1 MANAARDAF
10 AAHCVELLA
19 PLGAARSKRMFGGHG
34 LYVDELFI
42 AIVVGEQL
50 YLKVDAQ
57 TQAAFER
64 AGSRPFSYEA
74 QGRRQTM
81 SYWAAPEAALESAA
95 QMQPW
100 ARLALEA
107 ALRARASRPVST
119 RRRPSTAPAAA
130 AATPRKPAPSA
141 SRSKRSPRGA

>member
-1 MANAARDAF
+1 MTTSARDTFVAY
-10 AAHCVELLA
+10 CVELLA

-34 LYVDELFI
+34 LYVDELFV

-57 TQAAFER
+57 TRAAFER

-74 QGRRQTM
+74 KGRRRSM
-81 SYWAAPEAALESAA
+81 SYGSAPEAALESSA

-107 ALRARASRPVST
+107 ALRARASKPAST
-119 RRRPSTAPAAA
+119 RRRPSTAAPAAD
-130 AATPRKPAPSA
+130 ATPRKVVPSA
-141 SRSKRSPRGA
+141 SRSRRSPRSG